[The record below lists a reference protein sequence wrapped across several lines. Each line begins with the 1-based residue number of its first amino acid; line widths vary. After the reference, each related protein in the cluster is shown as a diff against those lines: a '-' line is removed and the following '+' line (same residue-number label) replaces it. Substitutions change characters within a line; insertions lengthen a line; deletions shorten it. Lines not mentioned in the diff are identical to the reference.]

1 MRVFMDESSNIA
13 SHCPITLKWAGLIF
27 RADKSRSIV
36 IIKGGSINTT
46 PFSVSSQFTDS
57 QKLWFLQYLLIPW
70 FQWAV
75 LIYEV
80 PISLAVK
87 VEERASVYQKWLKL
101 HQSITSLSFYCSA
114 SPCAFPVRSLRSL
127 LKSSKISGHFLL
139 KYSHDPLV
147 SSCVPKLQAGNLQ
160 VEEAVQTCKTDLQHK
175 SIIGHQ
181 QHQLRISPKVPTD
194 KFSKEFR
201 TFICCYYK
209 EIDYIYCMPFQRQ
222 CNEKPRAIG
231 LGCSIIFNNFFPGSH
246 YWQCH

>member
-13 SHCPITLKWAGLIF
+13 SHCPITLEWAGLIF

-147 SSCVPKLQAGNLQ
+147 SSCVPKLQAGNL
-160 VEEAVQTCKTDLQHK
+160 
-175 SIIGHQ
+175 
-181 QHQLRISPKVPTD
+181 
-194 KFSKEFR
+194 
-201 TFICCYYK
+201 
-209 EIDYIYCMPFQRQ
+209 
-222 CNEKPRAIG
+222 
-231 LGCSIIFNNFFPGSH
+231 
-246 YWQCH
+246 